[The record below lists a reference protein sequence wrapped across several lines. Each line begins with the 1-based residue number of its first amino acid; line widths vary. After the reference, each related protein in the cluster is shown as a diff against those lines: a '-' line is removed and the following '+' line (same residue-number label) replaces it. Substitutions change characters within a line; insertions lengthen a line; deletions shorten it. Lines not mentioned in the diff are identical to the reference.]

1 MHATC
6 EVVHQS
12 SGRIRLRVPGLKE
25 QQGLSQVLITLI
37 LNQPGIIRVRSSVV
51 TESVIITFDPAH
63 WTPATLLDALRGQP
77 SFEAGQLPM
86 PETEAETQQ
95 VDFPFG
101 SCQVAHAIRGRVRLK
116 SAEFGNEDLAR
127 AVQTFLERQDG
138 IRRVRFNLRAESV
151 VVDYDPVTWDAQ
163 SLALLIK
170 AYNPQPE
177 ELALIS
183 AENTAPPQHT
193 IRQSQKEV
201 MVAGSA
207 LLLSLVGG
215 PAAPLAV
222 GLLWFSTR
230 SIFERAYHT
239 LLHERKLTVESL
251 DAAAISVLTLQ
262 GMFWQVAL
270 LNLML
275 SSAELLRA
283 RTQEQARRELTDVL
297 DFMTDRAW
305 IERDGQ
311 IISIPA
317 SELQPDMLVFV
328 FPGERIPADGVVTRG
343 QALVDQHM
351 LTGESMPI
359 VKEISDDVYAAT
371 VVREGELQLRVTRSG
386 DETQAAQ
393 IVHLIESAPIFDTR
407 AQDYAQRWANR
418 LVPYSFMGAGI
429 LALTGNF
436 AQAAALLV
444 IDYAAGFKISAPTT
458 IMSAM
463 TKAARH
469 GIFIRGGRHLEQLA
483 EINAIVFDKTGTL
496 TIGSPEVVNIAVLS
510 TDWSEDDVLSFAASA
525 EQCLTHPV
533 ALAVTNLALSRGLP
547 VPARDSFDYQ
557 LGLGVA
563 ANVDGHTVLVGSHRF
578 LAAVGGIQFDSRADY
593 ALRQIEAR
601 AASPLCIAIDGELAG
616 MLGLADPIRAEAANV
631 MRALRQRDID
641 KIVML
646 TGDRAP
652 VAHAVARDLG
662 IDDYVAEVFPAD
674 KLAAVKKLQEQ
685 GYAVA
690 VIGDG
695 INDSPALTQADVG
708 IAVNGGTALAQESA
722 DVVFLQGDL
731 HKLIEAIDISR
742 EGIALVRQNWDIVR
756 IPNTIGLGLAF
767 TGFIGPLG
775 ASILSDG
782 AALVAGSNALRPLLN
797 NGTKPDG
804 EAAPDA

>member
-1 MHATC
+1 MQATC

-12 SGRIRLRVPGLKE
+12 SGRIRLRVPGLNA
-25 QQGLSQVLITLI
+25 QQGLSQVLIALI
-37 LNQPGIIRVRSSVV
+37 LKQPGIISVRSNVAA
-51 TESVIITFDPAH
+51 ESMTIVFDPAY

-77 SFEAGQLPM
+77 QI
-86 PETEAETQQ
+86 EAEQPPIPLTASEPQW
-95 VDFPFG
+95 VDFPFKN
-101 SCQVAHAIRGRVRLK
+101 CQLAHAIRGRARLE
-116 SAEFGNEDLAR
+116 SAEFGNDDLAR
-127 AVQTFLERQDG
+127 AVQSFLERQAG
-138 IRRVRFNLRAESV
+138 IRRVRFNLRANSV
-151 VVDYDPVTWDAQ
+151 IVNYDPVTWDAQ
-163 SLALLIK
+163 SLTLLVR
-170 AYNPQPE
+170 AYNPQPD

-183 AENTAPPQHT
+183 AESTAPPQHL
-193 IRQSQKEV
+193 IRQPQREV
-201 MVAGSA
+201 AFASSA
-207 LLLSLVGG
+207 LVLSLIGG
-215 PAAPLAV
+215 PFAPLAV

-239 LLHERKLTVESL
+239 LLHERQLTVEAL

-275 SSAELLRA
+275 SSAELIRA

-297 DFMTDRAW
+297 DFMTDTAW
-305 IERDGQ
+305 IERDNQ
-311 IISIPA
+311 IISVPA
-317 SELQPDMLVFV
+317 SELQPNMFVYV
-328 FPGERIPADGVVTRG
+328 FPGERIPADGIVTRG
-343 QALVDQHM
+343 KALVDQHM

-359 VKEISDDVYAAT
+359 IKEIGDDVYAAT
-371 VVREGELQLRVTRSG
+371 VVREGELQLRVIRSG
-386 DETQAAQ
+386 AETQAAR
-393 IVHLIESAPIFDTR
+393 IVQLIESAPIFDTR
-407 AQDYAQRWANR
+407 MQDYAQRWANR

-436 AQAAALLV
+436 PQAAALLV
-444 IDYAAGFKISAPTT
+444 IDYAAGFKVSAPTA

-483 EINAIVFDKTGTL
+483 EIDAIVFDKTGTL
-496 TIGSPEVVNIAVLS
+496 TIGTPEVVQIAVLRA
-510 TDWSEDDVLSFAASA
+510 DWSEDAVLTFAASA

-533 ALAVTNLALSRGLP
+533 ALAVTNTALNRGLP
-547 VPARDSFDYQ
+547 VLARDTFDYQ
-557 LGLGVA
+557 LGQGVA
-563 ANVDGHTVLVGSHRF
+563 AEVDGHTVLVGSRRF
-578 LAAVGGIQFDSRADY
+578 LALTGIDFDKRADY
-593 ALRQIEAR
+593 ALHQIEAR
-601 AASPLCIAIDGELAG
+601 AASPLCIAIDGDLVG
-616 MLGLADPIRAEAANV
+616 LLGLADPIRTEATSV
-631 MRALRQRDID
+631 IRALRQRNIG

-646 TGDRAP
+646 TGDRTP
-652 VAHAVARDLG
+652 VAHAVASDLG

-674 KLAAVKKLQEQ
+674 KLAAVKRLQEQ

-695 INDSPALTQADVG
+695 INDSPALAQADVG

-782 AALVAGSNALRPLLN
+782 AALVAGSNALRPLLS